1 MLSDAGCALVID
13 VLLWGMGFGFGI
25 VWCGVF
31 CLQLWVWGL
40 WFCCGVCC
48 LGSRCAVFGWF
59 MVWLLLCVEF
69 PMVVC
74 LLVICVGLCFY
85 FNSVGYLVWWFLCYF
100 LLA

>member
-1 MLSDAGCALVID
+1 MVLVLFG
-13 VLLWGMGFGFGI
+13 VEFSVCSCGFA
-25 VWCGVF
+25 V
-31 CLQLWVWGL
+31 L

-69 PMVVC
+69 PMV
-74 LLVICVGLCFY
+74 GLFTGDLRGFVVFY